1 MILKDIAFLASD
13 TIRTKAYM
21 QYMIKADKKP
31 SICVVF
37 SENVKKMR
45 TEAENYQS
53 ENRFEKEGEAICFDR
68 NIPLLCTLEG
78 AQIQYIAIETRD
90 INSMEMEECILHLN
104 QKYII
109 YSGYGGYI
117 LKKHL
122 FETGKQ
128 FIHIHAG
135 ILPKY
140 RGSTTVYYS
149 LLQEGTI
156 GATAIFLNEGI
167 DEGSIIT
174 KETFPMPEE
183 EVDFDYIFDPHIRAS
198 VLLKVID
205 LYLENGAL
213 ESEMQKASLS
223 ETYYIIHPVLKH
235 LAILK
240 AERGVKERMKML

>member
-1 MILKDIAFLASD
+1 MVIHDIAFVGADTVRTRAYLQLLFRKKYALHHYYILTNTPEAMEAEAS
-13 TIRTKAYM
+13 AY
-21 QYMIKADKKP
+21 QP
-31 SICVVF
+31 EEGF
-37 SENVKKMR
+37 SEYFSKDEPVL
-45 TEAENYQS
+45 Y
-53 ENRFEKEGEAICFDR
+53 
-68 NIPLLCTLEG
+68 TLHQ
-78 AQIQYIAIETRD
+78 ANASYTLIQTDSINSAPAIEMISKAAET
-90 INSMEMEECILHLN
+90 NL
-104 QKYII
+104 I
-109 YSGYGGYI
+109 YSGFSGQI
-117 LKKHL
+117 IKKEA
-122 FETGKQ
+122 FDSGKT
-128 FIHIHAG
+128 FIHVHAG
-135 ILPKY
+135 ILPAY

-183 EVDFDYIFDPHIRAS
+183 KVDFDYIFDPHIRAS
-198 VLLKVID
+198 VLLKVIN